1 MCLKN
6 MRILVIEDEALI
18 AMMIED
24 TLQGVGAEVMGIAA
38 TVGDA
43 LSLIEEVSAAGGI
56 DAAVLDV
63 NLSGQVAV
71 DVADALAERCIPF
84 LFVTGY
90 GGSYDR
96 GRHIAAPILGKPF
109 DASDL
114 LAALDAATTPGGL
127 ARQANGCPVRPDA
140 GLR

>member
-1 MCLKN
+1 MCLKSK
-6 MRILVIEDEALI
+6 RILVIEDEALI

-24 TLQGVGAEVMGIAA
+24 ALQGVGAEVMGIAA
-38 TVGDA
+38 TVGHA
-43 LSLIEEVSAAGGI
+43 LSLVEELSAAGGI

-63 NLSGQVAV
+63 NLSGQLAV
-71 DVADALAERCIPF
+71 DVADALAARCIPF

-96 GRHIAAPILGKPF
+96 GRHIFAPILGKPF
-109 DASDL
+109 NAADL
-114 LAALDAATTPGGL
+114 LAALDAVTAPGGP
-127 ARQANGCPVRPDA
+127 AWQASGSPVRPDA